1 MWLSSFLRWLF
12 GPLIGFGFAGIVFL
26 TSIFGNYIVT
36 LFLPMITIFN
46 LHREWREKMD
56 RAITFWMVIP
66 LFFLHYVYGVK
77 VRTSGDRIEY
87 EQPAVVIMNHRTRLD
102 WLYFWLALWRI
113 NPWLMTSNKIA
124 LKELLKHVPGAGF
137 GMQAS
142 QYVFMKRD
150 FSVDLPRLSRAVN
163 YYAEM
168 NRPYQIL
175 MFPEGTDRTQY
186 TLGRSRDYAKKYNL
200 PVLNNVLYPRS
211 SGFTHLISEMR
222 KKNYIRYVYD
232 VTVAYPAEIVQNE
245 TDMILKGRLSRNV
258 HYHIRKYEIDD
269 LPSDEDGLGR
279 WLLTVWA
286 EKEKRLEQ
294 FYAQKA
300 KGKRKFD
307 ADGEMNIWLK
317 DTPRQSFVKIFGFCF
332 WITVTCIWLYHLTF
346 MPFVRCGL
354 YFLLLNYFYIYVR
367 YGGIDSLIYTRYE
380 QWANSRRSFV
390 V

>member
-1 MWLSSFLRWLF
+1 MWLSSFLRWFF

-36 LFLPMITIFN
+36 LFLPMITVFN

-87 EQPAVVIMNHRTRLD
+87 DQPAVVIMNHRTRLD

-124 LKELLKHVPGAGF
+124 LKELLKHVPGA
-137 GMQAS
+137 
-142 QYVFMKRD
+142 
-150 FSVDLPRLSRAVN
+150 
-163 YYAEM
+163 E
-168 NRPYQIL
+168 
-175 MFPEGTDRTQY
+175 
-186 TLGRSRDYAKKYNL
+186 
-200 PVLNNVLYPRS
+200 
-211 SGFTHLISEMR
+211 
-222 KKNYIRYVYD
+222 NYIRYIYD

-258 HYHIRKYEIDD
+258 HYHIRKYDISD
-269 LPSDEDGLGR
+269 LPSDEDGLSR
-279 WLLTVWA
+279 WLLSVWT

-307 ADGEMNIWLK
+307 ADGEMNIW
-317 DTPRQSFVKIFGFCF
+317 
-332 WITVTCIWLYHLTF
+332 
-346 MPFVRCGL
+346 CGL
-354 YFLLLNYFYIYVR
+354 YFLLLNYFYIYAR

-380 QWANSRRSFV
+380 QWANSKRSFV